1 MEWQKRY
8 GNPEGISFWEL
19 VREDYERNGRDW
31 TLPGFRALF
40 VHRFANWRLGIPQRW
55 LRAPLGILAKGMFRY
70 IRNHYG
76 IELQIDA
83 RVGRRVAIDHQ
94 SGIVIHG
101 NTVIGDECR
110 IRHNTTMGLRSVDDL
125 AAAPTLE
132 SGVDVGV
139 GAVIIGRITI
149 GTGAV
154 IGANAVVLDDVPP
167 GAVAVGTPAA
177 VRPRSTA
184 TTRDSASDR

>member
-1 MEWQKRY
+1 
-8 GNPEGISFWEL
+8 
-19 VREDYERNGRDW
+19 
-31 TLPGFRALF
+31 
-40 VHRFANWRLGIPQRW
+40 
-55 LRAPLGILAKGMFRY
+55 
-70 IRNHYG
+70 
-76 IELQIDA
+76 
-83 RVGRRVAIDHQ
+83 VGRRVAIDHQ

-154 IGANAVVLDDVPP
+154 IGAGAIVLDDVPP